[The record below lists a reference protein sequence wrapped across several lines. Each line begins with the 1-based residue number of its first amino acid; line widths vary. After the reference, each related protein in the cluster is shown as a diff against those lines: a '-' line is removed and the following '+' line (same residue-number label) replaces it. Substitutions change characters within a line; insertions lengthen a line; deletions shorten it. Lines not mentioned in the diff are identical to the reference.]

1 MKDQSKMTPHVTLKA
16 HGILKRSPFF
26 RLPISELR
34 TIWQLSD
41 VSKDGGLSLEE
52 FLTAMH
58 LVVLRRND
66 IKLPETLPSCLCP
79 LNLKKKLEPRI
90 AILKQRQQEANLS
103 DAANADTVSLGT
115 SNKSLYMTFHK
126 IILIIAVLPKKLP
139 LQPRQ

>member
-1 MKDQSKMTPHVTLKA
+1 M
-16 HGILKRSPFF
+16 
-26 RLPISELR
+26 
-34 TIWQLSD
+34 
-41 VSKDGGLSLEE
+41 SKDGGLSLEE

-90 AILKQRQQEANLS
+90 AIIKQRQQEANLS

-115 SNKSLYMTFHK
+115 TNKSLYMTLHK
-126 IILIIAVLPKKLP
+126 IILIIAVLYHRITENSPCSLVGDDLP
-139 LQPRQ
+139 RP

>member
-1 MKDQSKMTPHVTLKA
+1 MFL
-16 HGILKRSPFF
+16 F

-66 IKLPETLPSCLCP
+66 IKLPETLPTCLCP
-79 LNLKKKLEPRI
+79 LNLKRKLEPRI
-90 AILKQRQQEANLS
+90 AALKHRGGGGPEDGPDSLAE
-103 DAANADTVSLGT
+103 TVSLASSMVSSPG
-115 SNKSLYMTFHK
+115 
-126 IILIIAVLPKKLP
+126 
-139 LQPRQ
+139 R

>member
-1 MKDQSKMTPHVTLKA
+1 MHLKTLKFKKLTNVFL
-16 HGILKRSPFF
+16 I

-66 IKLPETLPSCLCP
+66 IKLPETLPTCLCP
-79 LNLKKKLEPRI
+79 LNLKRKLEPRI
-90 AILKQRQQEANLS
+90 AALKHRGGCPEDGPDSLAETASLAS
-103 DAANADTVSLGT
+103 SMVSSPG
-115 SNKSLYMTFHK
+115 
-126 IILIIAVLPKKLP
+126 
-139 LQPRQ
+139 R

>member
-1 MKDQSKMTPHVTLKA
+1 MAKFFVQKAEWDYCSKKITNLF
-16 HGILKRSPFF
+16 I

-66 IKLPETLPSCLCP
+66 IKLPETLPTCLCP
-79 LNLKKKLEPRI
+79 LNLKRKLEPRI
-90 AILKQRQQEANLS
+90 AALKHRSGPEDGPDSLAETASLAS
-103 DAANADTVSLGT
+103 SMVSSPG
-115 SNKSLYMTFHK
+115 
-126 IILIIAVLPKKLP
+126 
-139 LQPRQ
+139 R